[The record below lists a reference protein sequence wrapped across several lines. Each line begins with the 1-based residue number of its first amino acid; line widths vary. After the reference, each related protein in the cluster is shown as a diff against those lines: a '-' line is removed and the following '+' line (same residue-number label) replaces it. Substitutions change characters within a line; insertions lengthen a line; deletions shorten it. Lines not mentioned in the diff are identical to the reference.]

1 MFTFQFLVE
10 RCPVFLKLYFH
21 MLMQFASYGDEDC
34 IMQHLAA
41 AAMGRAHQLGRR
53 EHIRVRPSTAQGH
66 PHFVL
71 VSGTPVGAPS
81 SPASSS
87 PVASPPQTTNN
98 EASLATIFTF
108 PHHSAANR
116 DDSSTDSPTLR

>member
-1 MFTFQFLVE
+1 
-10 RCPVFLKLYFH
+10 
-21 MLMQFASYGDEDC
+21 
-34 IMQHLAA
+34 MQHLAA

-53 EHIRVRPSTAQGH
+53 EHIRFRPSTTAQGH

-71 VSGTPVGAPS
+71 VSGTPAGAPS

-87 PVASPPQTTNN
+87 PVASPPQTTNS
-98 EASLATIFTF
+98 EASLATAFTF

-116 DDSSTDSPTLR
+116 DGGSTNSPTPR